1 MKRAMDVTATVNVI
15 DGKITVDVPGSE
27 DTDFYLLDGRL
38 FSLQAD
44 VEPWGEEESGLKRA
58 DDALADMGWVR
69 IAHWCET
76 RSQVYDVPV
85 VPAQREAAR

>member
-1 MKRAMDVTATVNVI
+1 MNATATVNVI
-15 DGKITVDVPGSE
+15 DGKITVDVPGAT
-27 DTDFYLLDGRL
+27 DTDFCLLDTRL
-38 FSLQAD
+38 FGLQAD
-44 VEPWGEEESGLKRA
+44 VDPWGEEEIGMKSA

-85 VPAQREAAR
+85 IPAQKEI